1 MLPLA
6 NCLQPGI
13 VLAITK
19 EGQMAEKLKELV
31 REYEEG
37 KISRRDFMRRAVI
50 MTGSMAAANSLID
63 SLLPRDTKAAQAD
76 PNDPAILTH
85 NVTYEGKAGPVGG
98 YLARPMKA
106 GQYPGLIVIH
116 ENRGLDD
123 HVRDVTRRFAKEGYV
138 ALAPD
143 FLSRQGGTLTANPK
157 GGGLPN
163 IRELAPSQGVVEDT
177 DAGIRY
183 LGVLPDVRRDRMGV
197 VGFCW
202 GGGMAFITATQLP
215 QLKAVVVY
223 YGASPSPLELVKGIQ
238 APVLANYGEKDPNIN
253 KGIPDTEAAMK
264 KYGKTYDYRIFPG
277 AQHAFNNDTN
287 PERYDAKAATE
298 AWARTMQFFS
308 KNLKT

>member
-1 MLPLA
+1 
-6 NCLQPGI
+6 
-13 VLAITK
+13 
-19 EGQMAEKLKELV
+19 MAEKLKELL
-31 REYEEG
+31 REYQEG
-37 KISRRDFMRRAVI
+37 GISRREFMRQAVI
-50 MTGSMAAANSLID
+50 ITGSLAAANSLIGG
-63 SLLPRDTKAAQAD
+63 LLPLDSYAAQVA
-76 PNDPAILTH
+76 PNDPDVLTH
-85 NVTYEGKAGPVGG
+85 NVSYEGKAGPVAG

-143 FLSRQGGTLTANPK
+143 FLSRQGGTMTANPK

-202 GGGMAFITATQLP
+202 GGGMAFITATQIP
-215 QLKAVVVY
+215 QLGTQTPQLRAVVVY
-223 YGASPSPLELVKGIQ
+223 YGASPSPVELVQ
-238 APVLANYGEKDPNIN
+238 
-253 KGIPDTEAAMK
+253 
-264 KYGKTYDYRIFPG
+264 DYSSAG
-277 AQHAFNNDTN
+277 
-287 PERYDAKAATE
+287 
-298 AWARTMQFFS
+298 
-308 KNLKT
+308 LG

>member
-1 MLPLA
+1 
-6 NCLQPGI
+6 
-13 VLAITK
+13 
-19 EGQMAEKLKELV
+19 MAEELKELL
-31 REYEEG
+31 REYQKG
-37 KISRRDFMRRAVI
+37 GISRREFMRQAVI
-50 MTGSMAAANSLID
+50 ATGSVAAANSLIG
-63 SLLPRDTKAAQAD
+63 SLLPRDSHAAQVD

-143 FLSRQGGTLTANPK
+143 FLSRQGGTMKANPK

-202 GGGMAFITATQLP
+202 GGGMAFITATQIP
-215 QLKAVVVY
+215 QLRKLQTPQLRAVVVY
-223 YGASPSPLELVKGIQ
+223 YGASPSPLELVQTIQ

-264 KYGKTYDYRIFPG
+264 KYNKVYDYKIYPG

-287 PERYDAKAATE
+287 PERYDAKAAKE
-298 AWARTMQFFS
+298 AWERTMAFFN
-308 KNLKT
+308 KQLKS

>member
-1 MLPLA
+1 MPE
-6 NCLQPGI
+6 N
-13 VLAITK
+13 
-19 EGQMAEKLKELV
+19 LKELL

-37 KISRRDFMRRAVI
+37 KISRRDFMRQAVI
-50 MTGSMAAANSLID
+50 TTGSLAAANSLIGG
-63 SLLPRDTKAAQAD
+63 LLPRDSYAAQID

-143 FLSRQGGTLTANPK
+143 FLSRQGGTMKANPK
-157 GGGLPN
+157 GVGLPN
-163 IRELAPSQGVVEDT
+163 IRELAPSEGVVADT

-183 LGVLPDVRRDRMGV
+183 LKVLPDVRHDRMGV

-202 GGGMAFITATQLP
+202 GGGMSFITATQIPHLRKLHTGP
-215 QLKAVVVY
+215 EPRAVVVY
-223 YGASPSPLELVKGIQ
+223 YGASPSPLEMVRSIQ
-238 APVLANYGEKDPNIN
+238 APVLANYAEKDPNIN

-264 KYGKTYDYRIFPG
+264 KYNKVYDYKIYPG
-277 AQHAFNNDTN
+277 AQHGFNNDTN
-287 PERYDAKAATE
+287 PERYDSKAAKE
-298 AWARTMQFFS
+298 AWERTMEFF
-308 KNLKT
+308 KKTLKT

>member
-1 MLPLA
+1 
-6 NCLQPGI
+6 
-13 VLAITK
+13 
-19 EGQMAEKLKELV
+19 MAEKLKELL

-37 KISRRDFMRRAVI
+37 KISRRDFIRQAVVV
-50 MTGSMAAANSLID
+50 TGSVAAANSLIG
-63 SLLPRDTKAAQAD
+63 SLLPGDSYAAQVD

-85 NVTYEGKAGPVGG
+85 NVTYEGKAGPVAG

-123 HVRDVTRRFAKEGYV
+123 HVRDVARRFAKEGYV

-143 FLSRQGGTLTANPK
+143 FLSRQGGTMKANPQ
-157 GGGLPN
+157 GTGLPN
-163 IRELAPSQGVVEDT
+163 IRELAPSQGVVEDAE
-177 DAGIRY
+177 AGIRY
-183 LGVLPDVRRDRMGV
+183 LRVLPDVRRDRMGV

-202 GGGMAFITATQLP
+202 GGGMAFITATQARD
-215 QLKAVVVY
+215 LKAVVVY
-223 YGASPSPLELVKGIQ
+223 YGASPSPLELVKNIQ

-264 KYGKTYDYRIFPG
+264 KYNKVYDYKIYPG

-287 PERYDAKAATE
+287 PERYNAQAAKE
-298 AWARTMQFFS
+298 AWERTMEFFK